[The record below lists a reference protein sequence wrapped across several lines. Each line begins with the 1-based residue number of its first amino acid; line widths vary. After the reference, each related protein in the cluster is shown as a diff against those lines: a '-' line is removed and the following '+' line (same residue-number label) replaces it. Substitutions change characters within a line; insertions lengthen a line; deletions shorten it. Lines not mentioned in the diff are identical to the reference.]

1 MSKYEAVTKFF
12 EETKTNESLRA
23 ALTKTKSEDD
33 VIEVAKK
40 FGYDFTRSDVAAAK
54 QEKYGAVDDDAM
66 SGVAGG
72 VADDGGIDY
81 TADPL
86 RYWGT
91 ERYNQYWHRPST
103 GKTGGGL

>member
-12 EETKTNESLRA
+12 EETRTNESLRA

-40 FGYDFTRSDVAAAK
+40 FGYDFTRSDIDAAK
-54 QEKYGAVDDDAM
+54 QEKYGAVDDAAM
-66 SGVAGG
+66 SGVSGG
-72 VADDGGIDY
+72 VVDCDIDY

-91 ERYNQYWHRPST
+91 PQYNQYWHRPST

>member
-12 EETKTNESLRA
+12 EETKTNENLRA
-23 ALTKTKSEDD
+23 ALTKTKNADE

-40 FGYDFTRSDVAAAK
+40 FGYDFSRSDVAAARA
-54 QEKYGAVDDDAM
+54 QKYGAVDDAAM
-66 SGVAGG
+66 SGVSGG
-72 VADDGGIDY
+72 VADDGEIDY

-91 ERYNQYWHRPST
+91 EKYDQYWRRPAT
-103 GKTGGGL
+103 GKVGGGL